1 MSGRLVAVCLGP
13 GGIPKHPV
21 RCAEVDAEGLVG
33 DRHRI
38 EGHGGR
44 QRALCLLS
52 VEETRQLEAEGVPTL
67 GPGGY
72 GENLLIEG
80 LDFFALRP
88 GARLVLENESE
99 RVAIELFDVRSPCV
113 TLQAIDPRFPDLMIG
128 RSGFLAKVLVPGALI
143 PGMNVSA
150 QE

>member
-21 RCAEVDAEGLVG
+21 ARAEVETSGLCG

-38 EGHGGR
+38 EGHGGEL
-44 QRALCLLS
+44 RALCLLS
-52 VEETRQLEAEGVPTL
+52 VEETRLLEAEGVPSL
-67 GPGGY
+67 APGGY

-88 GARLVLENESE
+88 GTRLVLEGEGES
-99 RVAIELFDVRSPCV
+99 VAIELFDVRSPCV
-113 TLQAIDPRFPDLMIG
+113 TLQAIDPRFPDLMLG
-128 RSGFLAKVLVPGALI
+128 RSGFLAKVLEPGTLF
-143 PGMNVSA
+143 PGMLISTR
-150 QE
+150 E